1 MGSIVGELDSI
12 QPSIH
17 PSTHLEHHSPCGGV
31 MFGALMAN
39 SISNQ
44 LSAMESNGE
53 LQIDEGYWST
63 PPCNIEGIE

>member
-1 MGSIVGELDSI
+1 MGSIVDGLDSI

-31 MFGALMAN
+31 IFGALMAN
-39 SISNQ
+39 SISNR
-44 LSAMESNGE
+44 LSAMESNDE
-53 LQIDEGYWST
+53 LQIDEGVLVD